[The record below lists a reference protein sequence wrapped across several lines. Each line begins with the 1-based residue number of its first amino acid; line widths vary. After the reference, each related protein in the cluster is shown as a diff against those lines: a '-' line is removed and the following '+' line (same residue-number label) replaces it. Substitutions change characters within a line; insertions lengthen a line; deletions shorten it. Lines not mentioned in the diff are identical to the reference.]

1 MFWPP
6 ISLSNKYRVFVTG
19 IRYLGFSLLQEH
31 ERSIEMEQID
41 GDLFTYSVEA
51 HETVVIE
58 VTPFG
63 VGNFASVNI
72 DSKAQPKSFSYSFP
86 VTKPS
91 DGEHD
96 VVMEIEFPGA
106 VDPNARYDVK

>member
-1 MFWPP
+1 
-6 ISLSNKYRVFVTG
+6 
-19 IRYLGFSLLQEH
+19 
-31 ERSIEMEQID
+31 MEQID

-58 VTPFG
+58 VTPVG

-72 DSKAQPKSFSYSFP
+72 DSKAQPKSFTYSFP

-96 VVMEIEFPGA
+96 VVMEFEFPGV
-106 VDPNARYDVK
+106 VDPNARYDVKLTSTKNGSPNGGPFSFNVKNSDTLKEADLTFTVT